1 MRKYWWWA
9 LLVLCFPAAL
19 TLAQAPDPINAAL
32 RDLSARAGKN
42 ITVNDL
48 DNWSYEQALFDD
60 ASLGCP
66 QPGMIYA
73 QVKTSGFKFTI
84 TYAGTD
90 FDYRV
95 SNDQTIVIACGST
108 LAPPVVPVCPPPG
121 DAAYLQ
127 PRLTIGAQGR
137 VENSG
142 YPNVVRDQP
151 GTSGRYLGEIPP
163 SALFTV
169 QAGPQCSTLDKIVWW
184 QVNYNNTLIG
194 WTAEG
199 KDGDYWLEPPN
210 FVPTPTAAVGTP
222 APLNVTVAGTVSNLG
237 SYGAPL
243 ALLEGSQKIAVGSP
257 AGTVVVADLR
267 TNTRLYET
275 PGQGGAITALTA
287 GMDTRASVQL
297 LASGGAD
304 GVLVLWANT
313 TGTFTQRARLAAPG
327 AVGAIGV
334 LAFSPDGGLLASS
347 AGDGIVR
354 LWDTTNGALL
364 SSLSGHTALVTSL
377 SFSADGSALVSRDAA
392 GSALVWGI
400 R

>member
-1 MRKYWWWA
+1 MKFRWYWFLLIIVIPTA
-9 LLVLCFPAAL
+9 LA
-19 TLAQAPDPINAAL
+19 LAQAPDPINAAL

-48 DNWSYEQALFDD
+48 ENWSYEQALFDD
-60 ASLGCP
+60 TSLGCP
-66 QPGMIYA
+66 QPGVVYA
-73 QVKTSGFKFTI
+73 QVKTSGFKFTL

-121 DAAYLQ
+121 DTAYLQ

-137 VENSG
+137 VENNG
-142 YPNVVRDQP
+142 FPNVVRDQP

-163 SALFTV
+163 NALFTV
-169 QAGPQCSTLDKIVWW
+169 MDGPKCSTLDKIVWW

-199 KDGDYWLEPPN
+199 KDGDYWLEPPD
-210 FVPTPTAAVGTP
+210 FALTPTAAVGTP

-237 SYGAPL
+237 NYGAPL

-275 PGQGGAITALTA
+275 PGQGGAITALAA
-287 GMDTRASVQL
+287 GTDTRANVPL
-297 LASGGAD
+297 LASGSAD

-313 TGTFTQRARLAAPG
+313 TGTFMQRARLTAPG
-327 AVGAIGV
+327 AAGGIAA
-334 LAFSPDGGLLASS
+334 LAFSPDGSLLASS

-354 LWDTTNGALL
+354 LWDTSSGALL

-377 SFSADGSALVSRDAA
+377 NFSADGSALVSRAAA
-392 GSALVWGI
+392 GAALVWGI

>member
-127 PRLTIGAQGR
+127 PRHSWSWR
-137 VENSG
+137 
-142 YPNVVRDQP
+142 R
-151 GTSGRYLGEIPP
+151 
-163 SALFTV
+163 
-169 QAGPQCSTLDKIVWW
+169 
-184 QVNYNNTLIG
+184 
-194 WTAEG
+194 
-199 KDGDYWLEPPN
+199 
-210 FVPTPTAAVGTP
+210 
-222 APLNVTVAGTVSNLG
+222 
-237 SYGAPL
+237 
-243 ALLEGSQKIAVGSP
+243 
-257 AGTVVVADLR
+257 
-267 TNTRLYET
+267 
-275 PGQGGAITALTA
+275 
-287 GMDTRASVQL
+287 
-297 LASGGAD
+297 
-304 GVLVLWANT
+304 
-313 TGTFTQRARLAAPG
+313 
-327 AVGAIGV
+327 
-334 LAFSPDGGLLASS
+334 
-347 AGDGIVR
+347 
-354 LWDTTNGALL
+354 
-364 SSLSGHTALVTSL
+364 
-377 SFSADGSALVSRDAA
+377 
-392 GSALVWGI
+392 
-400 R
+400 